1 MRCFAQLCGKHS
13 FLKQVIQDVYNL
25 HILLCAFYEGNFSIA
40 IELWHHVFEKITLMY
55 VMWYSH
61 WENWRVNNI
70 IVKVLFEIK
79 LFKII
84 KILIKRTGLTSV
96 LTMISIHIFILPLV
110 SGNFVTPYKETL
122 FFGGGGRVMWL
133 SINSGRDYKM
143 YSLTCNKSK
152 SIPQGYAH
160 VCQGWSSTKVV
171 GLLMY

>member
-122 FFGGGGRVMWL
+122 FFGGGG
-133 SINSGRDYKM
+133 G
-143 YSLTCNKSK
+143 
-152 SIPQGYAH
+152 
-160 VCQGWSSTKVV
+160 
-171 GLLMY
+171 GLCGCP

>member
-1 MRCFAQLCGKHS
+1 MRCFAQLCCKHG

-25 HILLCAFYEGNFSIA
+25 HVLLCAFYEGNFSIA

-61 WENWRVNNI
+61 LENWRVNNI

-84 KILIKRTGLTSV
+84 KILIKRTGFTSV
-96 LTMISIHIFILPLV
+96 LTMISIHILNLPLV
-110 SGNFVTPYKETL
+110 RCNFVTPYKETL
-122 FFGGGGRVMWL
+122 FWGGGVVWL
-133 SINSGRDYKM
+133 PINSGRDYKM

-152 SIPQGYAH
+152 SIPQGYAP
-160 VCQGWSSTKVV
+160 VCQGWSNTKVV
-171 GLLMY
+171 DLLMS